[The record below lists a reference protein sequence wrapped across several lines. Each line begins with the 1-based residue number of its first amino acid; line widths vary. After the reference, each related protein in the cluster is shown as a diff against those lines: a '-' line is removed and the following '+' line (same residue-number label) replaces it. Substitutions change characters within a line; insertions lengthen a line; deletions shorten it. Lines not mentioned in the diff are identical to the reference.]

1 MVVGAGREHLMKP
14 TEGGPA
20 GVADLA
26 PLHRSK
32 EQRAWFF
39 YDWANSAFATTIA
52 GVLFAPYLISV
63 AEQAACGFVGDED
76 RKCRESLE
84 LLGLAISPGSLP
96 SYVITLSTVLGA
108 LIYPLIGAI
117 ADRTAN
123 KPGMLA
129 GFAWTGAL
137 AAASLFF
144 LVGDNWLFGS
154 LDFIVANL
162 AFGASTVINDS
173 ILPLISEEWE
183 RDRVS
188 SIGWAYGY
196 AGGGLLLAVN
206 FAVVTF
212 NDSLGLSTATAVRLC
227 MLSGAVW
234 WAAWTIIP
242 WRGIKPRDPAAVE
255 QVEGGLLARSFGQL
269 WATLKDLRNYPMA
282 LTFLVAYLFFND
294 GIQTVIASAA
304 IFGEKELGFA
314 TGTVLGAYLLVQF
327 VAVFGAVGFGRLAGR
342 LGAKRVI
349 LTGLAIWMVIVTVAL
364 WIPEESLI
372 PFLLLAVAIGIVLGG
387 TQALARSYF
396 SMFIPRGKEGEYF
409 SLYHAM
415 DRGTSWLGTL
425 TFGLVYQFSD
435 SYRPAI
441 FALIAFFAV
450 GGLLL
455 LRVDTERGIREAG
468 NTRPPV
474 I

>member
-1 MVVGAGREHLMKP
+1 MTSTPGP
-14 TEGGPA
+14 GGIA
-20 GVADLA
+20 NLA
-26 PLHRSK
+26 PLNRAR
-32 EQRAWFF
+32 EQRAWYF

-52 GVLFAPYLISV
+52 GVLFAPYLISI
-63 AEQAACGFVGDED
+63 AEEAACGFVSEGNQ
-76 RKCRESLE
+76 KCRETLE
-84 LLGLAISPGSLP
+84 VLGLSISPGSLP

-108 LIYPLIGAI
+108 LLYPLIGAL
-117 ADRTAN
+117 ADRTAR
-123 KPGMLA
+123 KPAMLA
-129 GFAWTGAL
+129 GFAWTGAV
-137 AAASLFF
+137 AAGLLFF
-144 LVGDNWLFGS
+144 LVDDNWLYGS
-154 LDFIVANL
+154 LVFIVANL
-162 AFGASTVINDS
+162 AFGASTVINDA
-173 ILPLISEEWE
+173 ILPLISEESE

-206 FAVVTF
+206 FGVVTF
-212 NDSLGLSTATAVRLC
+212 HDSLGLSTATAVRLC
-227 MLSGAVW
+227 MLSGAIW

-242 WRGIKPRDPAAVE
+242 WRGIRQHPPVDVAD
-255 QVEGGLLARSFGQL
+255 VEGGLLARSFGQL

-314 TGTVLGAYLLVQF
+314 TGTVLGVYLLVQF
-327 VAVFGAVGFGRLAGR
+327 VAVIGAIGFGRLAAR
-342 LGAKRVI
+342 RGAKKVV
-349 LTGLAIWMVIVTVAL
+349 LGGLVVWMGIVTAAL
-364 WIPEESLI
+364 FIPEKTLW
-372 PFLLLAVAIGIVLGG
+372 PFLLLAIAIGVVLGG

-396 SMFIPRGKEGEYF
+396 SLFIPRGKEGEYF

-425 TFGLVYQFSD
+425 TFGLVYQFSG
-435 SYRPAI
+435 SYRPAV
-441 FALIAFFAV
+441 FALVAFFVIGA
-450 GGLLL
+450 LLL

-468 NTRPPV
+468 NTPPPV